1 MIIDKIE
8 NWEHYHFGP
17 GWKRAFEFLISLTP
31 DSEEKKYP
39 LQGDEIYAQV
49 MRYKTRTPETAM
61 LETHRKYIDIQ
72 TVLTGSERIEWFPRA
87 GLTVDAPYEESKDA
101 EFYKRFHPGPVC
113 IDLSPGTFV
122 MLFPHD
128 AHMPS
133 LAIEERPESVK
144 KVVIKMN
151 VALLATP

>member
-8 NWEHYHFGP
+8 NWEHYHF
-17 GWKRAFEFLISLTP
+17 
-31 DSEEKKYP
+31 
-39 LQGDEIYAQV
+39 
-49 MRYKTRTPETAM
+49 
-61 LETHRKYIDIQ
+61 
-72 TVLTGSERIEWFPRA
+72 
-87 GLTVDAPYEESKDA
+87 
-101 EFYKRFHPGPVC
+101 GPVC